1 MSPPAS
7 VPETEQEKKWNVAMA
22 PYIRR
27 RKALNDKSQR
37 HFLDDR
43 LRFHMFTRNDG
54 IPCPN
59 LMGVYYHGEYMD
71 CFLNP

>member
-1 MSPPAS
+1 
-7 VPETEQEKKWNVAMA
+7 MA

-37 HFLDDR
+37 HFLDDK
-43 LRFHMFTRNDG
+43 LGFHMFARNYG